1 MDYKLIW
8 SADALD
14 DIEAIGDY
22 ISRDSEFYA
31 ESTVL
36 KIYEAPQNLVNFPK
50 QGRVVPEVG
59 DEDIRELFVFQYR
72 IIYSYGDALQRY
84 GKKSL
89 SKMPQIITW
98 MLV

>member
-72 IIYSYGDALQRY
+72 IIYEIKCNEIHILTVLH
-84 GKKSL
+84 GKRLLDKD
-89 SKMPQIITW
+89 QI
-98 MLV
+98 

>member
-36 KIYEAPQNLVNFPK
+36 KIYEAPQNLVNFSK

-72 IIYSYGDALQRY
+72 IIYEIKCNEIHILTVLH
-84 GKKSL
+84 GKRLLDKD
-89 SKMPQIITW
+89 QI
-98 MLV
+98 

>member
-8 SADALD
+8 SPDALD

-36 KIYEAPQNLVNFPK
+36 KIYEAPRNLVNLPNK
-50 QGRVVPEVG
+50 GVC
-59 DEDIRELFVFQYR
+59 LACC
-72 IIYSYGDALQRY
+72 S
-84 GKKSL
+84 
-89 SKMPQIITW
+89 
-98 MLV
+98 